1 VCSRVSLA
9 ICELGVTRGQV
20 THVRNDQNDVVAL
33 YCGGARF
40 ELRPSSDF
48 PALYSS

>member
-1 VCSRVSLA
+1 MCSRVSLA